1 MSRQP
6 QSASGR
12 QSHQPASVRA
22 HKATPPAANKV
33 RIIGGKWRSRV
44 LRFPSRATLRPTP
57 DRVRETLFNWL
68 GQELHELTTL
78 DLFAGSGAL
87 SFESLS
93 RGAAKAVAVDASR
106 DAVAALNE
114 NAAMLGA
121 AGFEAHCANALDFL
135 AADRRGFD
143 VIYVDPPFDEEW
155 LPQLWP
161 LLEQRI
167 NAGGRVYVE
176 QSRPVQPPPGW
187 TLARHRKAGRVHYHL
202 LRFEPD
208 LPAGRDTPNLPSQPN
223 QR

>member
-1 MSRQP
+1 MSKPP
-6 QSASGR
+6 QHTSGR
-12 QSHQPASVRA
+12 QALRRGPALAQRGA
-22 HKATPPAANKV
+22 PPTANKV

-93 RGAAKAVAVDASR
+93 RGAARAVAVDASAE
-106 DAVAALNE
+106 AVAALKE
-114 NAAMLGA
+114 NAVMLGA
-121 AGFEAHCANALDFL
+121 AGFEAHRSNALEFL
-135 AADRRGFD
+135 ASETRGFD
-143 VIYVDPPFDEEW
+143 VIYLDPPFDEEW
-155 LPQLWP
+155 LSRLWP
-161 LLEQRI
+161 FLEQRI

-176 QSRPVQPPPGW
+176 QPGPVDPPPGW
-187 TLARHRKAGRVHYHL
+187 NVAHHQKAGRVHYHL

-208 LPAGRDTPNLPSQPN
+208 RSSTEDPPNH
-223 QR
+223 R